1 MTDHPNLAAARA
13 GYEAFDRG
21 DMRAVGDLLSDDVV
35 WHIGGN
41 NAISGDYQGK
51 ESVFGLFAKIFEETG
66 GTFTNEIHDMMANDE
81 HGVALVVTS
90 GTRGDKTLSAR
101 VAQIFH
107 MSDGKLTEF
116 WTFSEDQA
124 ALDDF
129 WT

>member
-21 DMRAVGDLLSDDVV
+21 DMKAVGDLLSDDVV
-35 WHIGGN
+35 WHVGGY

-66 GTFTNEIHDMMANDE
+66 GTFKNEIHDIMANDD
-81 HGVALVVTS
+81 HGVALVTTS
-90 GTRGDKTLSAR
+90 GTRGGKTLSAR
-101 VAQIFH
+101 VAQISH

-116 WTFSEDQA
+116 WTFPEDQA

-129 WT
+129 WS